1 MEELKKFYFK
11 LMENLKKEEE
21 EKEDIL
27 NALKDKV
34 EIEAAVIRERQKAK
48 IEEIE
53 EIEREVSKLYWLFIQ
68 DTLQETK

>member
-34 EIEAAVIRERQKAK
+34 GIEAAVIRERQKAK

>member
-34 EIEAAVIRERQKAK
+34 GIEAAVIRERQKAK

-53 EIEREVSKLYWLFIQ
+53 EIEREASKLYWLFIQ